1 MLDTARH
8 YFSTHAIKRTLQ
20 AMAMN
25 KYNVFHWHITDA
37 QSFPLLLNQAP
48 ELALLGSHHPT
59 QVYTKKDVA
68 SLVSFAQAQ
77 GNVHGKRVAATAGQ
91 GLLYR

>member
-1 MLDTARH
+1 M
-8 YFSTHAIKRTLQ
+8 Q

-37 QSFPLLLNQAP
+37 QSFPLLLNRAP

-59 QVYTKKDVA
+59 QMYTKKDVA
-68 SLVSFAQAQ
+68 GLVSFAQAQ
-77 GNVHGKRVAATAGQ
+77 GNGQGRRVAARIVSGCTVGQ
-91 GLLYR
+91 GLL

>member
-1 MLDTARH
+1 M
-8 YFSTHAIKRTLQ
+8 Q

-37 QSFPLLLNQAP
+37 QSFPLLLNRAP

-59 QVYTKKDVA
+59 QMYTKKDVA
-68 SLVSFAQAQ
+68 GLVSFAQAQ
-77 GNVHGKRVAATAGQ
+77 GNSQSRRVAARIVSGCTVGQ
-91 GLLYR
+91 GLL